1 MYDLQ
6 DLPYGPGLQD
16 MPNTF
21 TPFRNKVEKNCK
33 IRAPLTISK
42 GLGTFPEDTKFD
54 AVVDKYSAEMPSLKD
69 LGYTSD
75 QIEHANFDD
84 PRGVMAFKGGE
95 TAALARVKDYI
106 WDKDLLRKYFDTRN
120 GMIGA
125 DYSTKFSPWLAHGN
139 LSPRYV
145 AKECKKYEDER
156 VANKSTYCKFQ
167 RDCQQA
173 NMFSV
178 KSIHQ
183 LTYFSPNSVFKG
195 SYSRCYGVTFSNT
208 LH

>member
-1 MYDLQ
+1 MYDLK

-33 IRAPLTISK
+33 IMAPLSISK
-42 GLGTFPEDTKFD
+42 GLGTFPEDAKFET
-54 AVVDKYSAEMPSLKD
+54 VVDKYSSEMPTLKD

-75 QIEHANFDD
+75 QIDHANFED

-139 LSPRYV
+139 LSPRFV

-156 VANKSTYCKFQ
+156 VANKSTYCKFHHN
-167 RDCQQA
+167 CQ
-173 NMFSV
+173 
-178 KSIHQ
+178 
-183 LTYFSPNSVFKG
+183 
-195 SYSRCYGVTFSNT
+195 
-208 LH
+208 